1 MKAERVLFV
10 NARGF
15 KEYAVRF
22 KRNILAK
29 WQWVKDEKGNN
40 KVMNFAEADAVI
52 ARLTGEGI
60 AILKEGTE
68 NG

>member
-22 KRNILAK
+22 KRNIIAK

-40 KVMNFAEADAVI
+40 KVMNFAGADAVI
-52 ARLTGEGI
+52 ARLTGETI
-60 AILKEGTE
+60 AISKEGTE

>member
-1 MKAERVLFV
+1 MKAEKVLFV

-22 KRNILAK
+22 KRNIFAK

-60 AILKEGTE
+60 AISKEGTE

>member
-52 ARLTGEGI
+52 ARLSGEAI
-60 AILKEGTE
+60 AISKEGTE